1 MPSLHTLAR
10 TANLMT
16 QDERA
21 ELLADGW
28 HPDVVASLHVRG
40 YRPCKP
46 DVVAARSGDF
56 NFSRCMG
63 FVRQT
68 CMPHLHITV
77 ENDPLPHVVME
88 RIDSAIH
95 DASYAM
101 GYEAIGGEFMRFFGL
116 CKNHR
121 PAPGVN
127 DLEKRLAAIEAKL
140 ANKEAQHA

>member
-1 MPSLHTLAR
+1 MHDLMRKPH
-10 TANLMT
+10 LMT
-16 QDERA
+16 DEEKQ
-21 ELLADGW
+21 ELLQDGW
-28 HPDVVASLHVRG
+28 HPDVVASLQVRG

-46 DVVAARSGDF
+46 DFVAARSGDF

-95 DASYAM
+95 DASYAK
-101 GYEAIGGEFMRFFGL
+101 GYEAIGGEFMRFFNL
-116 CKNHR
+116 CKSHP
-121 PAPGVN
+121 PAPHLA
-127 DLEKRLAAIEAKL
+127 DLAKRIAEIEHQM
-140 ANKEAQHA
+140 ANNNLSTP